1 MKLDQAKEEF
11 IQTWGSLGSSWG
23 INRTMS
29 QIHALLLVSNKP
41 LSTEDIMEELQISR
55 GNANMNI
62 RALID
67 WGLVRKQLVPGERK
81 EFFQAG
87 KDIWEMARKIAEER
101 RKRELEPVIQTLS
114 ELKQVDE
121 NTEEAD
127 HFKTVVTDLED
138 FTQRIQS
145 TLDRFIRS
153 DRNWFYKSLMALI
166 KK

>member
-81 EFFQAG
+81 EYFQAG

-114 ELKQVDE
+114 ELKKVEE

-153 DRNWFYKSLMALI
+153 DRNWFYKSLMTLI

>member
-81 EFFQAG
+81 EYFQAG

-114 ELKQVDE
+114 ELKKVEE